1 MSKKEKIYIQ
11 KLENQTLT
19 LLLKL
24 PYYMDQFGHELNLK
38 AKQEH
43 IEEQKKIDPNYVAYD
58 FAHYIFNDN
67 GFVFKC
73 LNRIVS
79 TEGDVYR
86 HTKKGWKKCKPQI
99 SGLKYYKISFPV
111 RSSGMVKLHRMVC
124 TTFLLKPERHKD
136 IEYNELQVN
145 HIDGDKFNNKLNNFE
160 WVTAKE
166 NIGHAIATELK
177 TITKGLEDARTKPI
191 IAEVVK
197 YLPLKGYKFIM
208 AGEKAFLDLGLF
220 QYQATKNARTNNGT
234 RYCCKWRF
242 ATKKEIDTLP
252 MGFPEEL
259 LEYLRECRRNKKKIN
274 R

>member
-38 AKQEH
+38 AKQKY
-43 IEEQKKIDPNYVAYD
+43 IEERKKIDPNYVAYD

-79 TEGDVYR
+79 TDGDVYL

-99 SGLKYYKISFPV
+99 SGVKYYKISFPV
-111 RSSGMVKLHRMVC
+111 RSCGMVKLHRMVC
-124 TTFLLKPERHKD
+124 STFLLKPERHKD
-136 IEYNELQVN
+136 IGYNELQVN

-160 WVTAKE
+160 WVTGDE
-166 NIGHAIATELK
+166 NLKHARENNLK
-177 TITKGLEDARTKPI
+177 IDYKGLEHKSTKPVVG
-191 IAEVVK
+191 EVVK
-197 YLPLKGYKFIM
+197 FLPLKGYKFIM
-208 AGEKAFLDLGLF
+208 AGETMFLKVGIKQYAATGNANTRKGL
-220 QYQATKNARTNNGT
+220 
-234 RYCCKWRF
+234 RYLCKWRF
-242 ATKKEIDTLP
+242 ATKKEIKTLP

-259 LEYLRECRRNKKKIN
+259 LEHLRERRRNRKK
-274 R
+274 